1 VSRGP
6 AVTEVSDRALVLYAL
21 VRRASIEAVL
31 EEDPDARRLAQ
42 AERAWVET
50 EAWLVRESLEDA
62 LTKTERSLFDGGS
75 GSWPHE
81 AIADGLWRKEA
92 LGVLLWALGHIE
104 SLPAIDEEFEVAVL
118 NQRIEAYGSESAF
131 RANGR
136 LRDGLELDRAW
147 GEADAWLAATD
158 GMSGEDATIASISAE
173 RRRALSWLRDRD
185 AAPA

>member
-1 VSRGP
+1 VSQGP
-6 AVTEVSDRALVLYAL
+6 SVAEVSDRALVLYAL

-31 EEDPDARRLAQ
+31 EEDPDTPRLAQ
-42 AERAWVET
+42 AERARVET
-50 EAWLVRESLEDA
+50 ERWLARESLEDA
-62 LTKTERSLFDGGS
+62 LTESERSLFDGGS

-81 AIADGLWRKEA
+81 AIADGLWRKEG
-92 LGVLLWALGHIE
+92 LGVLLWSLGHVE
-104 SLPAIDEEFEVAVL
+104 ALPAIDEEFEVAVL

-131 RANGR
+131 RTNGR
-136 LRDGLELDRAW
+136 LRDGLEMDQAW